1 VSNQV
6 IDTTLLRGQINFLY
20 NYAWKEQGIP
30 QEVIGVLNLLESLNE
45 GEGDDE

>member
-1 VSNQV
+1 MSNQV